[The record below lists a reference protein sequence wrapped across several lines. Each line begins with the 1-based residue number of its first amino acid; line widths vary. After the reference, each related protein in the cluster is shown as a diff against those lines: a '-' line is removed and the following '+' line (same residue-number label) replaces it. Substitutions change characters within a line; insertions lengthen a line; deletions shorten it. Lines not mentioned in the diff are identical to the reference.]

1 MIVVLICICTMAQA
15 SGHLFLHL
23 LASVLVLWQ
32 GYRLL
37 ILKLHYC
44 LYYGTEEFFKHLA
57 YKFLGK
63 DM

>member
-1 MIVVLICICTMAQA
+1 MAQA

-23 LASVLVLWQ
+23 VASVLVLWQ

-44 LYYGTEEFFKHLA
+44 LYYGTEEFFKHLG